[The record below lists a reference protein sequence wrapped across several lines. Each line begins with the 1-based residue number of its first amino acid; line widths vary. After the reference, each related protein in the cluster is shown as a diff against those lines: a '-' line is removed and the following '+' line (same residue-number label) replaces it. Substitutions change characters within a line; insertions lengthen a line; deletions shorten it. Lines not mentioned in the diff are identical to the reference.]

1 MDGNELTL
9 LDNFRNIVAES
20 RPNAIGRVRPSVR
33 FDRKF
38 YL

>member
-9 LDNFRNIVAES
+9 LDNFRNIVGKG

-33 FDRKF
+33 FDRKLYF
-38 YL
+38 